1 MKFIGTQ
8 DIDLKRLYLRKFNL
22 NDYED
27 VFEYASNPNVTRY
40 STWNAYTNKEDSLKY
55 LKNVASIYNEKTFR
69 WAIVLKSNEKVIGSI
84 DAVKIDEVNE
94 TVEIGYVENEKYHNN
109 GYMSEAF
116 KGVIDY
122 FFNKVGVKKVLARY
136 QIENLASRKV
146 MDKCG
151 LKPENKEAEKILP
164 LKNNKKVIE
173 VYMGISRK

>member
-40 STWNAYTNKEDSLKY
+40 LTWNAYTNKEDSLEY
-55 LKNVASIYNEKTFR
+55 LKSVASIYNEKTFR
-69 WAIVLKSNEKVIGSI
+69 WEIVLKSNDKVIGSI

>member
-1 MKFIGTQ
+1 MKLIGTQ

-40 STWNAYTNKEDSLKY
+40 LTWNAYTNKEDSLKY

-69 WAIVLKSNEKVIGSI
+69 WAIVLKSNDKVIGSI
-84 DAVKIDEVNE
+84 DAVNIDEVNE

-146 MDKCG
+146 MNKCG

>member
-8 DIDLKRLYLRKFNL
+8 DIDLKRLYLRKFKL

-40 STWNAYTNKEDSLKY
+40 LTWNAYTNKEDSLNY

-69 WAIVLKSNEKVIGSI
+69 WAIVLKSNNKVIGSI
-84 DAVKIDEVNE
+84 DAAKIDEVNE

-122 FFNKVGVKKVLARY
+122 LFNKVGVKKVLARY

-151 LKPENKEAEKILP
+151 LKPENKVAEEILP
-164 LKNNKKVIE
+164 LKNKKKVTA
-173 VYMGISRK
+173 VYMGISRQ